1 MARKGQIRVGEGFA
15 EAQNLLPPEWGI
27 DSHLQDGRRGNRRS
41 RLQGKNWHSSLQT
54 SHPTNRH
61 RCFSPNSPRDSHF
74 DRVDKRTSHFD
85 NYRHHA
91 YRPVVKTCT
100 FRVSRHAV
108 HHHAVA
114 KAERI
119 HGVMGAYWNPRT
131 HEMTVRYDARVTSAR
146 HIMHLVA

>member
-1 MARKGQIRVGEGFA
+1 MKMINKVIAAAMMMAVTTA
-15 EAQNLLPPEWGI
+15 MPAMA
-27 DSHLQDGRRGNRRS
+27 GNRNN
-41 RLQGKNWHSSLQT
+41 K
-54 SHPTNRH
+54 SHDKKTVVVVT
-61 RCFSPNSPRDSHF
+61 NSPRGSHF
-74 DRVDKRTSHFD
+74 DRVDKKASHFD
-85 NYRHHA
+85 NSKHHA

-100 FRVSRHAV
+100 FRVSRHAA
-108 HHHAVA
+108 HTHAVA

>member
-1 MARKGQIRVGEGFA
+1 MKMMNKVIAAAMMMAITTIMPAMAGNKGHGNHSRKTTVA
-15 EAQNLLPPEWGI
+15 VV
-27 DSHLQDGRRGNRRS
+27 
-41 RLQGKNWHSSLQT
+41 T
-54 SHPTNRH
+54 S
-61 RCFSPNSPRDSHF
+61 SPRGSHF

-85 NYRHHA
+85 NHRHRA

-108 HHHAVA
+108 HRHAVA

-146 HIMHLVA
+146 HIMRLVA

>member
-1 MARKGQIRVGEGFA
+1 MKKTIVSTNWLNKVIAAAMMMAITTA
-15 EAQNLLPPEWGI
+15 MPAMA
-27 DSHLQDGRRGNRRS
+27 GNKNHKNHDKKTTVVVVTNNHRS
-41 RLQGKNWHSSLQT
+41 
-54 SHPTNRH
+54 
-61 RCFSPNSPRDSHF
+61 SHF
-74 DRVDKRTSHFD
+74 DRIDKRSSHFD

-91 YRPVVKTCT
+91 NRPVVKTCT
-100 FRVSRHAV
+100 FRVSRHAA
-108 HHHAVA
+108 HNHAMA

>member
-1 MARKGQIRVGEGFA
+1 MKMMNKVIAAAMIMAITSA
-15 EAQNLLPPEWGI
+15 MPAMA
-27 DSHLQDGRRGNRRS
+27 GNRNH
-41 RLQGKNWHSSLQT
+41 KHHDKKAT
-54 SHPTNRH
+54 VVVVTNN
-61 RCFSPNSPRDSHF
+61 PKGSHF

-85 NYRHHA
+85 NHRYHA
-91 YRPVVKTCT
+91 YHPVVKTCT

-114 KAERI
+114 KAECI

-131 HEMTVRYDARVTSAR
+131 HKMTVRYDASVTSAR

>member
-1 MARKGQIRVGEGFA
+1 MNKVIAAAMMMSITTAMPAMA
-15 EAQNLLPPEWGI
+15 
-27 DSHLQDGRRGNRRS
+27 GN
-41 RLQGKNWHSSLQT
+41 NNH
-54 SHPTNRH
+54 
-61 RCFSPNSPRDSHF
+61 
-74 DRVDKRTSHFD
+74 
-85 NYRHHA
+85 RHHA

-100 FRVSRHAV
+100 FRVSRHAA

-119 HGVMGAYWNPRT
+119 HGVMGVYWSSRT

>member
-1 MARKGQIRVGEGFA
+1 MMMAITTA
-15 EAQNLLPPEWGI
+15 MPAMA
-27 DSHLQDGRRGNRRS
+27 GNRNN
-41 RLQGKNWHSSLQT
+41 K
-54 SHPTNRH
+54 SHDKKTVVVVT
-61 RCFSPNSPRDSHF
+61 NSPRSSHF
-74 DRVDKRTSHFD
+74 DRVDKKTSHFD
-85 NYRHHA
+85 NSKHHA

-100 FRVSRHAV
+100 FRVSRHAA
-108 HHHAVA
+108 HNHAMA

>member
-1 MARKGQIRVGEGFA
+1 MARKGLLRVGGGFLRREVGTLRLAGRVMYGAEGA
-15 EAQNLLPPEWGI
+15 NP
-27 DSHLQDGRRGNRRS
+27 GRGGLR
-41 RLQGKNWHSSLQT
+41 

-91 YRPVVKTCT
+91 YRPVVKTYT
-100 FRVSRHAV
+100 FRVSRHAA
-108 HHHAVA
+108 HTHAVA

-119 HGVMGAYWNPRT
+119 HGVMGTYWNPRT
-131 HEMTVRYDARVTSAR
+131 HEMTIRYDASVTSAR

>member
-1 MARKGQIRVGEGFA
+1 MMMANTTA
-15 EAQNLLPPEWGI
+15 MPAMA
-27 DSHLQDGRRGNRRS
+27 GNRNN
-41 RLQGKNWHSSLQT
+41 K
-54 SHPTNRH
+54 SHDKKTTVARVT
-61 RCFSPNSPRDSHF
+61 NSPRGSHF
-74 DRVDKRTSHFD
+74 DRVDKKTSHFD
-85 NYRHHA
+85 NSKHHA

-100 FRVSRHAV
+100 FRVNRQAD

-119 HGVMGAYWNPRT
+119 DGVLGAYWNPRT

>member
-1 MARKGQIRVGEGFA
+1 MKMMMNKVIAAAMMMAITTA
-15 EAQNLLPPEWGI
+15 MPAMA
-27 DSHLQDGRRGNRRS
+27 GNRNH
-41 RLQGKNWHSSLQT
+41 KHHDKKT
-54 SHPTNRH
+54 VVVVT
-61 RCFSPNSPRDSHF
+61 NSPRDSHF
-74 DRVDKRTSHFD
+74 DRVDKKTSHFD
-85 NYRHHA
+85 NSKHHA

-100 FRVSRHAV
+100 FRVSRHTA

-119 HGVMGAYWNPRT
+119 DGVLGAYWNPRT